1 MSFWFIFYDFVILLF
16 LHLLHVLLHH
26 VEKLYLAQIEE
37 LFLSF
42 SVSVCVSIMSN
53 NTGSV
58 FINLAVSEAVTRNIT
73 DNLETRWLKMI
84 LESMKHLDF
93 PNEHYNIVV
102 LIVVVCLLVMLTI
115 RYVIKY
121 KRRFMC
127 QRRNETQHVNA

>member
-1 MSFWFIFYDFVILLF
+1 
-16 LHLLHVLLHH
+16 
-26 VEKLYLAQIEE
+26 
-37 LFLSF
+37 
-42 SVSVCVSIMSN
+42 MSN
-53 NTGSV
+53 NTGSI
-58 FINLAVSEAVTRNIT
+58 FIKLAVSDAVTRNIT

-84 LESMKHLDF
+84 LESMKHLNF